1 MLNKIA
7 TATPKA
13 LPSFISQQ
21 MPEGIGVI
29 GLVVFSQIYAS
40 TSIQSP
46 FTVLKGNLSPSIN
59 TLNCI
64 SLKTG

>member
-29 GLVVFSQIYAS
+29 GLGVFSYLRLHLKHFCAEWLAKFLVAS
-40 TSIQSP
+40 ILRRIV
-46 FTVLKGNLSPSIN
+46 F
-59 TLNCI
+59 C
-64 SLKTG
+64 